1 MTDQTR
7 ESIWEAL
14 KFALIT
20 IAIVIPVRAYV
31 AQPFIVSGA
40 SMVPTF
46 ENGEYL
52 VIDELSYLFREAKRG
67 EVVIF
72 RYPKDPSKF
81 FIKRVIGLPGERL
94 ELSPSGV
101 TIIGEGSDPFVLT
114 EPYLTTQSLPT
125 QTVKLAADEYFVMGD
140 NRSAS
145 LDSRAWGPVETDL
158 IKGRVLLRLLPV
170 SRLAFL
176 PGQN

>member
-52 VIDELSYLFREAKRG
+52 VIDELSYLFREANRG

-81 FIKRVIGLPGERL
+81 FIKRVIGLPGEWL
-94 ELSPSGV
+94 ELSPAGV
-101 TIIGEGSDPFVLT
+101 TIINEESEPFTLA

-125 QTVKLAADEYFVMGD
+125 QTVKLAANEYFVMGD

-145 LDSRAWGPVETDL
+145 LDSRAWGPVDADL
-158 IKGRVLLRLLPV
+158 IKGRVLLRLLPF
-170 SRLAFL
+170 SRLALL